1 MAGATPH
8 LRNFSSRRALPLA
21 GRRLSWPKW
30 LVTYGG
36 GTVVY
41 PRTVT
46 HLSTNRAGSTYSN
59 FFDVT
64 NAIAAVRQTA
74 ARLLFTENGFAVLF
88 FSEGSA
94 VCGD

>member
-8 LRNFSSRRALPLA
+8 LRNFSSRRALPLD

-30 LVTYGG
+30 LE
-36 GTVVY
+36 VVY

-46 HLSTNRAGSTYSN
+46 HLSTNRVDSTYSN

-64 NAIAAVRQTA
+64 NAIAAVYAKPPLVCCSLRMALQCY
-74 ARLLFTENGFAVLF
+74 
-88 FSEGSA
+88 FSVKGPLCVVS
-94 VCGD
+94 D